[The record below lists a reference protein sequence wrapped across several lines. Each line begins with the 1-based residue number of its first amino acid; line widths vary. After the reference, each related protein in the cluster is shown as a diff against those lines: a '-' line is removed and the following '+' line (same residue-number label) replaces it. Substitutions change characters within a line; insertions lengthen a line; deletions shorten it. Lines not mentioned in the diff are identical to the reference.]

1 MLPSLRTALK
11 WVAFRIN
18 LKLPSIETAEI
29 KALEQE
35 VFTQRGKPLKE
46 AIAFPIEL
54 VQAMERFVANP
65 AHPVPARV
73 FRWVLCMIFASSAL
87 TMRSTSSPTRS
98 RSSPTVSS
106 AFLGKP
112 RGRGSAEEPSS
123 WSRKSPS
130 PMCLG
135 LKQVL
140 TCSICSPVWWSA
152 TFGFQSSTP
161 EIDGEL
167 PLRIMPMSGLC
178 SGSTAWSSMQVRK
191 RGSQRKSSLDHSRP
205 SFTQEGTLLSRT
217 P

>member
-1 MLPSLRTALK
+1 MGGVSDQPEAALDRDRRDQGPREGSVHPKGTA
-11 WVAFRIN
+11 
-18 LKLPSIETAEI
+18 
-29 KALEQE
+29 
-35 VFTQRGKPLKE
+35 LKE

-54 VQAMERFVANP
+54 VRAMERFVANP
-65 AHPVPARV
+65 THPVPARV
-73 FRWVLCMIFASSAL
+73 FTWWVLRMIFASLRFDDA
-87 TMRSTSSPTRS
+87 MRSTSSPTRS

-112 RGRGSAEEPSS
+112 RQRGSAEEPSS

-140 TCSICSPVWWSA
+140 TCSICSPLWWSA

-167 PLRIMPMSGLC
+167 PLRIMPMPGLC

-191 RGSQRKSSLDHSRP
+191 RGSQRKSS
-205 SFTQEGTLLSRT
+205 TK
-217 P
+217 